1 MDQPT
6 YGRVSATITE
16 LSIAVAFAERY
27 HGRVLVDDD
36 YNFVITSIMTK
47 VANSHHPLIIVNGA
61 AVGEDFILNLVRRLI
76 AEEAAKASEA
86 RQIRCGSYSFAMGCL
101 AFIRRDA
108 RLELPPMS
116 RKQREDH
123 TNLWRFDD
131 LIALAE
137 RDLAHFQKQEKAA

>member
-16 LSIAVAFAERY
+16 LSIAEEFCRRY
-27 HGRVLVDDD
+27 RGRVRIDDD
-36 YNFVITSIMTK
+36 YNY
-47 VANSHHPLIIVNGA
+47 IVNCISDPTDHLHPFLVNGTG
-61 AVGEDFILNLVRRLI
+61 VGEDFVLNLVRRLI

-86 RQIRCGSYSFAMGCL
+86 TQIRCGSYSFAMGCL